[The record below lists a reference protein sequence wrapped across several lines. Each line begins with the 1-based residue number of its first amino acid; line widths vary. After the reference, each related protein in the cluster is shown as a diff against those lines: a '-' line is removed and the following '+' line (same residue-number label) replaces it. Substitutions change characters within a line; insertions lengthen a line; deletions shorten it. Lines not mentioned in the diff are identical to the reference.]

1 MQVEVQRL
9 QEMSSKSGKWK
20 DDNGPTVARHGQTIF
35 PMAPRRLL
43 LDAGIPDNDQD
54 SRHIVYFSILVGLA

>member
-9 QEMSSKSGKWK
+9 QEMSSKSGRRK
-20 DDNGPTVARHGQTIF
+20 DDNGPTVAIGF

-43 LDAGIPDNDQD
+43 LEPGIPDNDQD
-54 SRHIVYFSILVGLA
+54 SRHIVYFSFLVGLA

>member
-1 MQVEVQRL
+1 MQV
-9 QEMSSKSGKWK
+9 SSKSGKWK
-20 DDNGPTVARHGQTIF
+20 DDNGPTVAIGF